1 MSTLRPP
8 LSSLTPQQLQAIEML
23 ANSESHAQIAQVLG
37 ISTKTIQRWLK
48 KPKFTQA
55 LADVQLR
62 TVEKA
67 VEAVAEDISGQIQR
81 LVPKAIKTLETYLDD
96 PKARG
101 SDRLRAA
108 QILGNWAGLNQP
120 QIQPERSAEQN
131 LKDYLTYLAAN
142 NNGANNNAA
151 N

>member
-1 MSTLRPP
+1 M
-8 LSSLTPQQLQAIEML
+8 SSLTTEQLQAIKML
-23 ANSESHAQIAQVLG
+23 ANGDSHPQIAAALG
-37 ISTKTIQRWLK
+37 VSTKTIQRWLK
-48 KPKFTQA
+48 KPEFTQA
-55 LADVQLR
+55 LTDVQVRTLEQ
-62 TVEKA
+62 TVEA
-67 VEAVAEDISGQIQR
+67 ATNDISEKIQR

>member
-1 MSTLRPP
+1 
-8 LSSLTPQQLQAIEML
+8 ML
-23 ANSESHAQIAQVLG
+23 ANGGSHPQVAEALG

-48 KPKFTQA
+48 KPEFAQA
-55 LADVQLR
+55 LADVQVK

-67 VEAVAEDISGQIQR
+67 VEAVATDISGQIQR

-120 QIQPERSAEQN
+120 QIQPEQSAEQN
-131 LKDYLTYLAAN
+131 LKDYLTYLAVN